1 MEVFF
6 EEIKNKELESP
17 FSFYIYLIEQTDED
31 NIVDFFQNIDG
42 LRTFKNNSLIYIQ
55 NKKRIR
61 VALISHLNIKR
72 WKIY

>member
-42 LRTFKNNSLIYIQ
+42 LRTCLLYTSPSP
-55 NKKRIR
+55 RDR
-61 VALISHLNIKR
+61 G
-72 WKIY
+72 